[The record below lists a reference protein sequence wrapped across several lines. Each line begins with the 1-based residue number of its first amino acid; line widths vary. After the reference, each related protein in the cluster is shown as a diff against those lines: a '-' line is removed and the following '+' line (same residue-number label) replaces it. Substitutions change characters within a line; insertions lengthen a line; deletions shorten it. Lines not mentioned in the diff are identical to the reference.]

1 MKSLMMGC
9 AAVALA
15 LALAAGAYAEVQGQP
30 ADADKAGAPEAAPP
44 APAAAPAAPAV
55 ETPSAATAKTT
66 LEKAAA
72 EINAQVA
79 AAEKLVKLFNE
90 ELAKPE
96 DKRDLKR
103 INGLKLNAAYA
114 YMRAAQKAKFYAPRI
129 KDDARQSFLDQYE
142 KPNRENAIALLQ
154 ELAAAAMEK
163 KDYRNALALYNNILG
178 IDPKNAAATEAI
190 KKINEEIKTAKANGS
205 NSAGGGTNKD
215 DIKKFQ
221 ESYRRDWSGTHID
234 WGKTGRSSYW

>member
-1 MKSLMMGC
+1 MKSLMMGGV
-9 AAVALA
+9 AVALA

-30 ADADKAGAPEAAPP
+30 GDDGKAG

-55 ETPSAATAKTT
+55 ETPTAATAKTA

-90 ELAKPE
+90 EMAKPE
-96 DKRDLKR
+96 DKRDPKR
-103 INGLKLNAAYA
+103 INGLKLNAAHA
-114 YMRAAQKAKFYAPRI
+114 YLRAAQKAKYHAPRF

-163 KDYRNALALYNNILG
+163 KDYHDALALYNNILG
-178 IDPKNAAATEAI
+178 IDPQNAAATEAI
-190 KKINEEIKTAKANGS
+190 KKINEEMKTARANGS
-205 NSAGGGTNKD
+205 NSTGGGTNKD

-221 ESYRRDWSGTHID
+221 QSYKQDWSGTHTD
-234 WGKTGRSSYW
+234 WGKTGRGSSW

>member
-1 MKSLMMGC
+1 MKSLMMGGV
-9 AAVALA
+9 AVALA

-30 ADADKAGAPEAAPP
+30 GDDGMAG

-55 ETPSAATAKTT
+55 ETPTAATAKTA

-90 ELAKPE
+90 EMAKPE

-154 ELAAAAMEK
+154 ELAAAAVEK
-163 KDYRNALALYNNILG
+163 KGYRDALALYNNILG

-221 ESYRRDWSGTHID
+221 ESYRRDWSGTHTD